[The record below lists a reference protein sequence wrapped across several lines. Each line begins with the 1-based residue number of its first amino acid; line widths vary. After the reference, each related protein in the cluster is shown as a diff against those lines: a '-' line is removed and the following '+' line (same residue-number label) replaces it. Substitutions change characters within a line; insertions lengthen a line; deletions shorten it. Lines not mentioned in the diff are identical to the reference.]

1 MQTRKILFSLLF
13 FFQSF
18 ISFSQSLEYLNHL
31 RYPVL
36 DTSKYDYEYL
46 RIVTEKN
53 GVIHTQIFN
62 LDTVKVYHATTLID
76 ENGNKVSERILGYY
90 SNSEMEYNK
99 RFNFQK
105 EESEEKYFHP
115 SGVLKSEISIHSGEL
130 ISEIYY
136 AEDGEKIPKPVIEEA
151 SPKGGVKGWNSY
163 LAGSLRYPT
172 EARAV
177 KAEGMVI
184 LAIDLSE
191 MGEIQNVH
199 VANAEFIHEALWKE
213 AVRVVRAY
221 PHKWEPQ
228 KENGNPVSTTIKL
241 PLRFKL
247 S

>member
-1 MQTRKILFSLLF
+1 MHRRKILFFLLF

-62 LDTVKVYHATTLID
+62 LDTVKVYHATALID
-76 ENGNKVSERILGYY
+76 KDRNKISERILSYY

-99 RFNFQK
+99 RINFQK
-105 EESEEKYFHP
+105 EESEEKYYYP
-115 SGVLKSEISIHSGEL
+115 SGVLKSETSNHSGEL

-136 AEDGEKIPKPVIEEA
+136 AENGEKILKPLIEDA
-151 SPKGGVKGWNSY
+151 SPKGGIKGWNSY
-163 LAGSLRYPT
+163 LAGSLRYPP

-177 KAEGMVI
+177 GAEGMVI
-184 LAIDLSE
+184 LSIDLSE
-191 MGEIQNVH
+191 IGEIQNVH

-213 AVRVVRAY
+213 AVRVVMAY
-221 PHKWEPQ
+221 PHKWVSQ

-241 PLRFKL
+241 PIRFKL

>member
-1 MQTRKILFSLLF
+1 MQARKILFFLFF

-36 DTSKYDYEYL
+36 DTSKYEYEYL

-53 GVIHTQIFN
+53 GVIHIQIFN
-62 LDTVKVYHATTLID
+62 LDTLKVYRATALVD
-76 ENGNKVSERILGYY
+76 QNRNKTSERILSYY
-90 SNSEMEYNK
+90 HNGAKESAK
-99 RFNFQK
+99 RMDYENGK
-105 EESEEKYFHP
+105 TEENYYYQDGS
-115 SGVLKSEISIHSGEL
+115 LKSDISMKGGEVL
-130 ISEIYY
+130 SEIYY
-136 AEDGEKIPKPVIEEA
+136 SVSEEQITKPEIEEA

-177 KAEGMVI
+177 RAEGTVI
-184 LAIDLSE
+184 LSIDLSE

-199 VANAEFIHEALWKE
+199 FVKAEFIHEVLWKE
-213 AVRVVRAY
+213 ALRVVMAY
-221 PHKWEPQ
+221 PHKWETQ

>member
-1 MQTRKILFSLLF
+1 MQTRKILFFLFF

-62 LDTVKVYHATTLID
+62 LDTVKVYHATALVD
-76 ENGNKVSERILGYY
+76 QNRNKTSERILSYY
-90 SNSEMEYNK
+90 PNGA
-99 RFNFQK
+99 K
-105 EESEEKYFHP
+105 ESAKLMDHENGKTEEKYYYQDG
-115 SGVLKSEISIHSGEL
+115 SLKSDISMQGGEVL
-130 ISEIYY
+130 SEIYY
-136 AEDGEKIPKPVIEEA
+136 SVSGEQIAKPVIEEA
-151 SPKGGVKGWNSY
+151 SPKGGVKGWSSY

-177 KAEGMVI
+177 KAEGTVI
-184 LAIDLSE
+184 LSIELSE